1 MKNLA
6 LKNFSKKKFED
17 FSFRFSSNTNKKE
30 DNKYDL
36 NNSIELKNLK
46 NNEND
51 ISNKNNNSNNKNNK
65 KKIEFFKNLNEPKKN
80 KIPIKKI
87 KYSNK
92 ESQTYSNFIYQY
104 FYDKFTD
111 EDYNNSSIILFFG
124 DNLEEK
130 KNTINAFLNIIKGI
144 KLEKNERLILIG
156 NNKLIDK
163 QYATGIHIYYLKN
176 YKNKPVIL
184 VDCIDYGNTKNIE
197 LDDNILEAFS
207 YIFKDL
213 IKHINLVCFI
223 IKESDEKLNIFYH
236 YIIGCVTSLF
246 SENIIQNFVFL
257 VTNIDKDYI
266 KQIPLKSATLLND
279 IYYDY
284 IKYKIDKKWFN
295 SINSERIFS
304 NEIKELSKYSYEQ
317 LIELIKKSLKIKI
330 LTLEFIIKSRLD
342 IKYKV
347 NNIISSFKILKSG
360 NDTIPQ
366 MLNISYDEEVYEKD
380 LKNSEKD
387 DENKIVEIDVRQLC
401 KNISEMISDLIY
413 ISNIIEKNS
422 LNQFQIEI
430 ENKK

>member
-1 MKNLA
+1 M
-6 LKNFSKKKFED
+6 
-17 FSFRFSSNTNKKE
+17 
-30 DNKYDL
+30 
-36 NNSIELKNLK
+36 
-46 NNEND
+46 
-51 ISNKNNNSNNKNNK
+51 
-65 KKIEFFKNLNEPKKN
+65 
-80 KIPIKKI
+80 
-87 KYSNK
+87 
-92 ESQTYSNFIYQY
+92 
-104 FYDKFTD
+104 
-111 EDYNNSSIILFFG
+111 
-124 DNLEEK
+124 
-130 KNTINAFLNIIKGI
+130 
-144 KLEKNERLILIG
+144 
-156 NNKLIDK
+156 IDK

-176 YKNKPVIL
+176 YKNKPIIL
-184 VDCIDYGNTKNIE
+184 INCIDYGNTKNKEI
-197 LDDNILEAFS
+197 DDNILEAFS
-207 YIFKDL
+207 YLFKDL
-213 IKHINLVCFI
+213 IKHINLVGFI
-223 IKESDEKLNIFYH
+223 IKESDEKLNIFDH

-246 SENIIQNFVFL
+246 NENIIQNFFFL

>member
-1 MKNLA
+1 MK
-6 LKNFSKKKFED
+6 K
-17 FSFRFSSNTNKKE
+17 
-30 DNKYDL
+30 
-36 NNSIELKNLK
+36 
-46 NNEND
+46 
-51 ISNKNNNSNNKNNK
+51 
-65 KKIEFFKNLNEPKKN
+65 

-176 YKNKPVIL
+176 YKNKPIIL
-184 VDCIDYGNTKNIE
+184 INCIDYGNTKNKEI
-197 LDDNILEAFS
+197 DDNILEAFS
-207 YIFKDL
+207 YLFKDLIKHINLVGFNL

-266 KQIPLKSATLLND
+266 KQTPLISTTLLND

-284 IKYKIDKKWFN
+284 IKYKMNKNWFYA
-295 SINSERIFS
+295 INSESIFS
-304 NEIKELSKYSYEQ
+304 NDNEKLSKYSYEQ
-317 LIELIKKSLKIKI
+317 LIELNKKVENSNKI
-330 LTLEFIIKSRLD
+330 LTLEFIEIIKSRLD
-342 IKYKV
+342 IKSKV
-347 NNIISSFKILKSG
+347 NNAISSFKMLKSG

-366 MLNISYDEEVYEKD
+366 MLNISYDEEVDE
-380 LKNSEKD
+380 KNSEKD
-387 DENKIVEIDVRQLC
+387 DENKIEEIDVRQLC
-401 KNISEMISDLIY
+401 KNISEMISDLIS
-413 ISNIIEKNS
+413 ISNKIEKNA

-430 ENKK
+430 ENKYIDNLIDECEKEDKNKYKDKIKTLKKREQINILYQEFSSNYIYLLGFKYASKN